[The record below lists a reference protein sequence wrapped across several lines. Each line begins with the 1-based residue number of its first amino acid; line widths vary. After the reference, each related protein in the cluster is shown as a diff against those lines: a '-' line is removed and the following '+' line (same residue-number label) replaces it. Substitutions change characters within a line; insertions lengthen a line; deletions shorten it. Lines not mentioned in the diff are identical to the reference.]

1 MRTFVSLP
9 FEKLDELFAL
19 IAQKEALYI
28 PVDDA
33 SGKAD
38 FKRWKKGAVLSSEL
52 KTVRSAKDFFFPKIE
67 NLVHYKL
74 SGKKIEVEDPRTESE
89 DFVVFGVRACD
100 AASFA
105 IVDDVYINMQPVDTY
120 YKTRREHGTVVTLAC
135 SEPKETC
142 FCKLYGID
150 AAEPQGDA
158 SAWIA
163 DGNVFFRANTEKGD
177 AFIEIIKSMTSE
189 SGADIVEKQQK
200 ATREKIDKLP
210 FVDIDLSKFR
220 GENMLS
226 IFNLPVW
233 ENLSEACLGC
243 GTCTYVCPTCMCFD
257 IRSFD
262 TGNGIRQFRCWD
274 SCMFSDFTKMA
285 AENPRHT
292 QKERFR
298 QRFMHKL
305 VYYPM
310 DHGGVYSCVGC
321 GRCLESCPIR
331 MNIVKVMK
339 TINDDTR
346 IEKPEVHDG
355 K

>member
-1 MRTFVSLP
+1 
-9 FEKLDELFAL
+9 
-19 IAQKEALYI
+19 
-28 PVDDA
+28 
-33 SGKAD
+33 
-38 FKRWKKGAVLSSEL
+38 
-52 KTVRSAKDFFFPKIE
+52 
-67 NLVHYKL
+67 
-74 SGKKIEVEDPRTESE
+74 
-89 DFVVFGVRACD
+89 
-100 AASFA
+100 
-105 IVDDVYINMQPVDTY
+105 
-120 YKTRREHGTVVTLAC
+120 
-135 SEPKETC
+135 
-142 FCKLYGID
+142 
-150 AAEPQGDA
+150 
-158 SAWIA
+158 
-163 DGNVFFRANTEKGD
+163 
-177 AFIEIIKSMTSE
+177 MTSE

-262 TGNGIRQFRCWD
+262 TGCGIRQFRCWD

-339 TINDDTR
+339 TINDDAR

>member
-1 MRTFVSLP
+1 
-9 FEKLDELFAL
+9 
-19 IAQKEALYI
+19 
-28 PVDDA
+28 
-33 SGKAD
+33 
-38 FKRWKKGAVLSSEL
+38 
-52 KTVRSAKDFFFPKIE
+52 
-67 NLVHYKL
+67 
-74 SGKKIEVEDPRTESE
+74 
-89 DFVVFGVRACD
+89 
-100 AASFA
+100 
-105 IVDDVYINMQPVDTY
+105 
-120 YKTRREHGTVVTLAC
+120 
-135 SEPKETC
+135 
-142 FCKLYGID
+142 KLYGID

-226 IFNLPVW
+226 IFNLSVW

-262 TGNGIRQFRCWD
+262 TGSGIRQFRCWD

-339 TINDDTR
+339 TINDDAR